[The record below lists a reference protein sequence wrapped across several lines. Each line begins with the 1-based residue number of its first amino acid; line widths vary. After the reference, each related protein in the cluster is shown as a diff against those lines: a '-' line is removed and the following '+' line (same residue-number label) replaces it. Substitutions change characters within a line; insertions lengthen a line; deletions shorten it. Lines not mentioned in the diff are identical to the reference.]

1 MRKYSDLIY
10 YKQDVIDEYAEKRK
24 ALDKKD
30 VEDLL
35 RCALLFLE
43 KEMKDKKKE
52 FTSFEIPNIGFLH
65 KKLNLEELKK
75 VSKKIKKEDDFLV
88 ECAYINTTFLPI
100 TMRQDILESN
110 YPNLNKQ
117 EIQQIQNDR

>member
-1 MRKYSDLIY
+1 MRKYNDLIY
-10 YKQDVIDEYAEKRK
+10 YKQDVIDEYSEKRK

-65 KKLNLEELKK
+65 KKLNLDNLKR
-75 VSKKIKKEDDFLV
+75 VSKSIQKEDNFIV
-88 ECAYINTTFLPI
+88 ECAYIDTTFLPI
-100 TMRQDILESN
+100 TMRKDILEAN
-110 YPNLNKQ
+110 YPNLSKQ
-117 EIQQIQNDR
+117 EIQQIQNNK